1 MARVILLTGGNLG
14 DVKSRLQCAQQQIN
28 EQIGPVLRC
37 SHRYESRPWGFDAE
51 TLFSNQVLE
60 AAVLLPASG
69 SGSSCWCRFAR

>member
-37 SHRYESRPWGFDAE
+37 SHRYESRPWGFFRKKNSTE
-51 TLFSNQVLE
+51 SIQK
-60 AAVLLPASG
+60 S
-69 SGSSCWCRFAR
+69 